1 MRVGRTCGTAVLAAV
16 LAVVL
21 LLAAACSP
29 ADDESG
35 TDPATP
41 TTDSTAAAV
50 TEEAPAPDDPTVPT
64 VPPSPVVDP
73 GHAVD
78 PPGKFQSPARTP
90 DILISSA
97 DTLDPDLVQQIE
109 QVDGIA
115 EVSQM
120 SVGQVVLE
128 GRVYDLAVVDP
139 GTYRRFTIAESAQ
152 LQAQWDRVAGGEL
165 AAVKGLQKRLP
176 TDADGYLRL
185 GTDEDAPTIHVGA
198 YAPQIP
204 TIELVA
210 NQKWG
215 EELGIPEGNAVL
227 ISTGTRTPQSVQKQV
242 QAILGSDFAPQ
253 LLDIASR
260 LGLDPDAFQTVVP
273 VGSFADAVGTFRYTA
288 AGGGRINPAP
298 EWVREHIVTET
309 VPILGQVT
317 CNRYMM
323 PQLKAAFGEIVKVG
337 LADKINPGEYAGCY
351 YPRFI
356 AGSTTLSN
364 HSFGTALDMN
374 VPGNLRGTV
383 GEMDRG
389 VVAIFKKWGFAW
401 GGDWNYT
408 DPMHFE
414 LSRIVNPG

>member
-1 MRVGRTCGTAVLAAV
+1 MRVARACGTVGLVAA
-16 LAVVL
+16 L
-21 LLAAACSP
+21 LLAACSAPEEEAGLEPETPASASTSP
-29 ADDESG
+29 AAGD
-35 TDPATP
+35 P
-41 TTDSTAAAV
+41 TTV
-50 TEEAPAPDDPTVPT
+50 PDDPEVPT
-64 VPPSPVVDP
+64 VPPSPVADP
-73 GHAVD
+73 AHAVD
-78 PPGKFQSPARTP
+78 PPGAFQSPARTP

-97 DTLDPDLVQQIE
+97 ETLDPDMVEEIAK
-109 QVDGIA
+109 VPGVA

-128 GRVYDLAVVDP
+128 SRVYDLAVVDP
-139 GTYRRFTIAESAQ
+139 ATYRRYTKAESAQ

-165 AAVKGLQKRLP
+165 AAVKSVQQRLP
-176 TDADGYLRL
+176 TDPDGYLRL
-185 GTDEDAPTIHVGA
+185 GSDEEAPTIHVGA

-215 EELGIPEGNAVL
+215 EELGIPEGNALL
-227 ISTGTRTPQSVQKQV
+227 ISTGTKTPQSVQKQV
-242 QAILGSDFAPQ
+242 QKIIGPDFAPQ
-253 LLDIASR
+253 MLDIASR

-273 VGSFADAVGTFRYTA
+273 VGSFADAVGTFRYTPI
-288 AGGGRINPAP
+288 GGGRIAPAP
-298 EWVREHIVTET
+298 EWVRDHIVTEA
-309 VPILGQVT
+309 VPILGRVT

-323 PQLKAAFGEIVKVG
+323 PQLKAAFAEIVKVG
-337 LADKINPGEYAGCY
+337 LASTINPDQYAGCY

-364 HSFGTALDMN
+364 HSFGTALDLNML
-374 VPGNLRGTV
+374 GNQRGTV

-401 GGDWNYT
+401 GGDWSYT

>member
-1 MRVGRTCGTAVLAAV
+1 MQVVRACGTVGLVAA
-16 LAVVL
+16 L
-21 LLAAACSP
+21 LLAACSAPEEAGLEPETPASASTSP
-29 ADDESG
+29 AAGD
-35 TDPATP
+35 P
-41 TTDSTAAAV
+41 TTV
-50 TEEAPAPDDPTVPT
+50 PDDPEVPT
-64 VPPSPVVDP
+64 VPPSPVADP
-73 GHAVD
+73 AHAVD
-78 PPGKFQSPARTP
+78 PPGAFQSPARTP

-97 DTLDPDLVQQIE
+97 ETLDPDMVEEIAK
-109 QVDGIA
+109 VPGVA

-128 GRVYDLAVVDP
+128 SRVYDLAVVDP
-139 GTYRRFTIAESAQ
+139 ATYRRYTKAESAQ

-165 AAVKGLQKRLP
+165 AAVKSVQQRLP
-176 TDADGYLRL
+176 TDPDGYLRL
-185 GTDEDAPTIHVGA
+185 GSDEEAPTIHVGA

-215 EELGIPEGNAVL
+215 EELGIPEGNALL
-227 ISTGTRTPQSVQKQV
+227 ISTGKKTPQSVQKQV
-242 QAILGSDFAPQ
+242 QKIIGPDFAPQ
-253 LLDIASR
+253 MLDIASR

-273 VGSFADAVGTFRYTA
+273 VGSFADAVGTFRYTPI
-288 AGGGRINPAP
+288 GGGRIAPAP
-298 EWVREHIVTET
+298 EWVRDHIVTEA
-309 VPILGQVT
+309 VPILGNVT

-323 PQLKAAFGEIVKVG
+323 PQLKAALAEIVKVG
-337 LADKINPGEYAGCY
+337 LASTINPKQYAGCY

-401 GGDWNYT
+401 GGDWSYT

>member
-1 MRVGRTCGTAVLAAV
+1 MRDRRAWATTGLVA
-16 LAVVL
+16 VL
-21 LLAAACSP
+21 LLAACSP
-29 ADDESG
+29 AE
-35 TDPATP
+35 DPSVA
-41 TTDSTAAAV
+41 DAAAPA
-50 TEEAPAPDDPTVPT
+50 APTSATTTGAPEPLPDDPSEAGAA
-64 VPPSPVVDP
+64 PSAVADTA
-73 GHAVD
+73 HAVD
-78 PPGKFQSPARTP
+78 PPGRFQSPARTP

-97 DTLDPDLVQQIE
+97 ETLDPAVVE
-109 QVDGIA
+109 RVSEVRGIA

-128 GRVYDLAVVDP
+128 NRIYDLAIVDP
-139 GTYRRFTIAESAQ
+139 ATYRRFTPDESAQ
-152 LQAQWDRVAGGEL
+152 LQEQWDRVAGGEL
-165 AAVKGLQKRLP
+165 AVVPGIRKRLP
-176 TDADGYLRL
+176 ADADGYLPL
-185 GTDEDAPTIHVGA
+185 GSGEDVPTVHVGA

-204 TIELVA
+204 TIEMVA

-215 EELGIPEGNAVL
+215 EELGIPEGNALL

-242 QAILGSDFAPQ
+242 QAIIGSDLAPQ
-253 LLDIASR
+253 MLDIASR

-273 VGSFADAVGTFRYTA
+273 VGSFADAVGTFRYTPI
-288 AGGGRINPAP
+288 GGGRIAPAP
-298 EWVREHIVTET
+298 EWVRDHIVTET

-337 LADKINPGEYAGCY
+337 LADEINPDQYAGCY

-356 AGSTTLSN
+356 AGSTSLSN

-401 GGDWNYT
+401 GGDWKYT

>member
-1 MRVGRTCGTAVLAAV
+1 MIVGGKGCAVRARCGWAATGLV
-16 LAVVL
+16 AL
-21 LLAAACSP
+21 LLVAACSP
-29 ADDESG
+29 AGDEAVAGPEAASEKPTAVAEPLVDDPSE
-35 TDPATP
+35 
-41 TTDSTAAAV
+41 AAA
-50 TEEAPAPDDPTVPT
+50 APSTVADAEH
-64 VPPSPVVDP
+64 S
-73 GHAVD
+73 VD

-97 DTLDPDLVQQIE
+97 ETLEPAMVEEIT
-109 QVDGIA
+109 QVRGVA

-128 GRVYDLAVVDP
+128 NRIYDLAVVDP
-139 GTYRRFTIAESAQ
+139 ATYRRFTPDKSAQ
-152 LQAQWDRVAGGEL
+152 LQEQWDRVAGGEL
-165 AAVKGLQKRLP
+165 AVVPGIRKRLP
-176 TDADGYLRL
+176 ADDDGYLPL
-185 GTDEDAPTIHVGA
+185 GSGEDVPTIHVGA

-204 TIELVA
+204 TIEMVA

-215 EELGIPEGNAVL
+215 DELGIPEGNALL

-242 QAILGSDFAPQ
+242 QAIIGSDLAPQ
-253 LLDIASR
+253 MLDIASR
-260 LGLDPDAFQTVVP
+260 LGLDPDVFQTVVP
-273 VGSFADAVGTFRYTA
+273 VGSFADAVGTFRYTPI
-288 AGGGRINPAP
+288 GGGRIAPAP

-323 PQLKAAFGEIVKVG
+323 PQLKAAFAEIVTAK
-337 LADKINPGEYAGCY
+337 LADEINPDQYAGCY

-356 AGSTTLSN
+356 AGSTSLSN

-401 GGDWNYT
+401 GGDWRYT

-414 LSRIVNPG
+414 LSRIVKPG